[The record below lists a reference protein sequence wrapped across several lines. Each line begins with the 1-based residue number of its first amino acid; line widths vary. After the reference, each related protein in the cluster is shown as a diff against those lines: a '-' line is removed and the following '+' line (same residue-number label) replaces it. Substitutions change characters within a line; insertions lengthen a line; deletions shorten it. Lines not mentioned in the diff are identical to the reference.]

1 MSKIIIYLLNIF
13 DKIYQKK
20 IIKELKNIFDSKI
33 NIIFDVGA
41 HKGEFIEL
49 ISHNFDC
56 KNIYSFEPSEKN
68 FLLLSSNVKK
78 MYLKNNKIHL
88 YNFALGTK
96 KERKIFKQMNE
107 SSSSTFNHIN
117 MNSKYFKRKNL
128 LLNLGLN
135 SKIFDE
141 VLVKIKDAYSFLEQE
156 KIDFIDLLKIDTEG
170 YELYVIKGFGE
181 KIKKIKVIFFEHHYD
196 NMIVKNYLFSD
207 INNYLLKNNF
217 KKILKFKMPFRK
229 SFEYVYINKNV

>member
-1 MSKIIIYLLNIF
+1 
-13 DKIYQKK
+13 
-20 IIKELKNIFDSKI
+20 
-33 NIIFDVGA
+33 
-41 HKGEFIEL
+41 
-49 ISHNFDC
+49 
-56 KNIYSFEPSEKN
+56 
-68 FLLLSSNVKK
+68 
-78 MYLKNNKIHL
+78 
-88 YNFALGTK
+88 
-96 KERKIFKQMNE
+96 
-107 SSSSTFNHIN
+107 